1 MGGHGFAGHGRNRE
15 MHSNRFKALRCT
27 ISRGGFSDERVFTL
41 PSGYSGVASLSYV
54 WHEDGR
60 PLEEG
65 EPPLGQT
72 IDGQVAVRVIEIAEN
87 GGALVVLPDG
97 QSAEVTLDE
106 LIDRP
111 LRVGEHVSLGS

>member
-1 MGGHGFAGHGRNRE
+1 MR
-15 MHSNRFKALRCT
+15 SNQLKALHCK

-41 PSGYSGVASLSYV
+41 PSGYSGVASLQYV

-65 EPPLGQT
+65 EPPVGQ
-72 IDGQVAVRVIEIAEN
+72 IVDGQVAVRVLEVAE
-87 GGALVVLPDG
+87 GGQTLVSLPDG
-97 QSAEVTLDE
+97 GTAEVPADM

-111 LRVGEHVSLGS
+111 SRVGEHVSLGS